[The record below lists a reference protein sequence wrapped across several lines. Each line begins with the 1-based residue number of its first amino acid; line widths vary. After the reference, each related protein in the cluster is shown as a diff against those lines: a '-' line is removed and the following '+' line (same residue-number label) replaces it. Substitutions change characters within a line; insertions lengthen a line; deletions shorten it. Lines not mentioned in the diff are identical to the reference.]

1 MIKSLHIENY
11 ALIEELD
18 IELHKSF
25 SVITGETGAGK
36 SIILGAIGLLLG
48 QRADTRSIKDGAKRC
63 IIEAKFDIAEY
74 GLADFF
80 ETNDIDYDEGEC
92 IVRREIMPNGR
103 TRAFVNDTPVTL
115 SLLGELS
122 QKLIDIHSQHSN
134 ALLLRSSYQL
144 SVIDSLAG
152 NKDLLAR
159 YKEVYNLLV
168 QARRIYEQEKEKI
181 EKDKQDEEYIR
192 FQLNQLTEANL
203 EIGEEETLEK
213 KKRKIENLALLQ
225 NNLSETCR
233 ILNDGDR
240 SVLEMLSDAEKLVA
254 VLESVYENAS
264 EIRDRIE
271 SASIELKDI
280 ADTVRQELSEMDGDI
295 GELEMIDERLSLIYT
310 LQQKFKVHSVEELL
324 ALKQDMEQ
332 RVSAIDHS
340 EEKLDDMM
348 LQIEALEKNANA
360 LADSL
365 SRARKSTAVSFME
378 NLKEKARDLGLKNF
392 NGAIAFE
399 RVDFSATG
407 RDKIRFEVSFNV
419 NRQLLP
425 IEETASG
432 GEMSRLM
439 LCIKSLIATKMQL
452 PTIIFDEIDTGV
464 SGEIANKIGVMM
476 KDISSSIQVVTITHL
491 PQVAALGDRHYKV
504 YKQDTEKETVT
515 RMKELDAESR
525 ILEIA
530 GMLSGSQVDSAAIEN
545 AKSLMKNY

>member
-1 MIKSLHIENY
+1 MLQQLSISNY
-11 ALIEELD
+11 ALIDQLD
-18 IELHKSF
+18 ISF
-25 SVITGETGAGK
+25 GNGLSIITGETGAGK
-36 SIILGAIGLLLG
+36 SIVIGALSLILG
-48 QRADTRSIKDGAKRC
+48 QRADTKVIRDESKKTVV
-63 IIEAKFDIAEY
+63 EATFDVESY
-74 GLADFF
+74 DLSGFF
-80 ETNDIDYDEGEC
+80 EENDIDFAPEC

-134 ALLLRSSYQL
+134 ALLLRPSYQL

-295 GELEMIDERLSLIYT
+295 GELEMIDERLNLIYT
-310 LQQKFKVHSVEELL
+310 LQQKFKVHSVEDLL